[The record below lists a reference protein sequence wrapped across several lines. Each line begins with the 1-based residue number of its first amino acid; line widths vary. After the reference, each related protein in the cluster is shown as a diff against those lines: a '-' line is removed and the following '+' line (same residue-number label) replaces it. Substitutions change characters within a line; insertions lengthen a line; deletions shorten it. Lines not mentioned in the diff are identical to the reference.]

1 MSWIHKASS
10 TLITTN
16 SPVLFWKQMS
26 TQPSVSWRGTGDIHA
41 IAKEGEKK
49 TKQNTPTGVNSKD
62 IVYWI

>member
-1 MSWIHKASS
+1 
-10 TLITTN
+10 
-16 SPVLFWKQMS
+16 MS

-62 IVYWI
+62 IVYWT

>member
-1 MSWIHKASS
+1 LDTQSELDTDYNKLTGA
-10 TLITTN
+10 
-16 SPVLFWKQMS
+16 FWKQMS